1 MFFFIK
7 ESIKNPKQA
16 IKVKIE
22 ARWTQKKPS
31 QEVKVEEVYWQ
42 IKIKAGKEEKKI
54 KAQKA
59 RWKSQTLIENQ
70 SPS

>member
-1 MFFFIK
+1 MSFFIK

-22 ARWTQKKPS
+22 ARWMQKKPA

-54 KAQKA
+54 ERQKA
-59 RWKSQTLIENQ
+59 RWKS
-70 SPS
+70 